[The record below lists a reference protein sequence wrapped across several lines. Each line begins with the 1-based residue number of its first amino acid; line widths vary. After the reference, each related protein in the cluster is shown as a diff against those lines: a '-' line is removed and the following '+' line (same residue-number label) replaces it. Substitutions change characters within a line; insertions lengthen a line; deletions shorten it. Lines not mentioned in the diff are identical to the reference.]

1 MKNPFQKERISCYFY
16 HETGY
21 IRNRIFY
28 MNKFLL
34 IIIILLSFK
43 AFSQATKIKI
53 KKVKEKEEKE
63 KAVSYNQFSFDVYY
77 GNRVYNNNNYYNQ
90 LNTIDHIDLNLPTRL
105 IGIGFSGYSHGFKSD
120 KWVYLANYYKIIPAR
135 VLIDDSL
142 STKLSGYVAGYGL
155 GLALSSLKRKIN
167 LNIYL
172 GFNTGRTILIKN
184 DYISQKNQFFSP
196 KISIQPKVIIK
207 RLAIS
212 LMLEAEYDVSNPKW
226 KQPVFERKG
235 PYLLKPFQ
243 QSCLTGLVCLG
254 YKFY

>member
-1 MKNPFQKERISCYFY
+1 
-16 HETGY
+16 
-21 IRNRIFY
+21 

-34 IIIILLSFK
+34 LIIILLSFK

-53 KKVKEKEEKE
+53 KKEKEKEEKP
-63 KAVSYNQFSFDVYY
+63 VSFNQFSFDVYY
-77 GNRVYNNNNYYNQ
+77 GNRVYNNNYYNQ

-105 IGIGFSGYSHGFKSD
+105 IGIGFSGYAHGFKSD
-120 KWVYLANYYKIIPAR
+120 RWVFLANYYKIIPTR
-135 VLIDDSL
+135 ILIDDSL
-142 STKLSGYVAGYGL
+142 RTKLSGYVAGYGL
-155 GLALSSLKRKIN
+155 GLAISSLKRKLN
-167 LNIYL
+167 LNVYL
-172 GFNTGRTILIKN
+172 GFNTGRTILTQN

-235 PYLLKPFQ
+235 PYLLQPFK
-243 QSCLTGLVCLG
+243 QSCLTGLVSLG